1 MSITSKASAMADEGI
16 SAEDIAAK
24 LGTTPAV
31 IRVLIDRTNKN
42 GRHLHI
48 RLPDDVYDEILT
60 IAVEAECNV
69 KTVSQM
75 MLIEEIRKRP
85 NAPDA

>member
-1 MSITSKASAMADEGI
+1 MSITAKASAMANEGI

-31 IRVLIDRTNKN
+31 IRVLIDRTNSN

-48 RLPDDVYDEILT
+48 RLPDDVYDEVLA
-60 IAVEAECNV
+60 IAVEAGCNV
-69 KTVSQM
+69 KTVAQM
-75 MLIEEIRKRP
+75 TLIEQIREREH
-85 NAPDA
+85 ADS

>member
-48 RLPDDVYDEILT
+48 RLPDDVYDEVLT
-60 IAVEAECNV
+60 
-69 KTVSQM
+69 TRS
-75 MLIEEIRKRP
+75 
-85 NAPDA
+85 

>member
-24 LGTTPAV
+24 LGTTPGV
-31 IRVLIDRTNKN
+31 IRVLLDRVNKN

-48 RLPDDVYDEILT
+48 RLPNDVFNELQAIS
-60 IAVEAECNV
+60 VETKCNV
-69 KTVSQM
+69 KMVCQM
-75 MLIEEIRKRP
+75 MLIEEIRERTHA
-85 NAPDA
+85 NS